1 MVGVIIFCEMLQ
13 QTMVRLLKYR
23 GNKISNHNKW
33 RDFYAWFIKVDTEDA
48 IVQRRGQLVAMYI
61 LLLGWI
67 LVYATI
73 DNIIHLIIHPDWE
86 YTIYLIEEIIIAA
99 CFYGFWFSNR
109 KGRVDITAYTVISF
123 SIIGAAFLSDAT
135 YLEYL
140 MVIFALPIGI
150 SSFIIRP
157 SSSFLFAL
165 LATVSYIV
173 SSVISSYAWEYNL
186 IAVLSL
192 FALAFMTW
200 VIAQQL
206 EDAFKKN
213 NVLYRDLQRS
223 NNELKNAY
231 ETTIEGW
238 SHALDL
244 RDRETEGHTRRVTEL
259 TLQLAKSMGFS
270 AEELVH
276 IRRGALLHDIGK
288 LGVPDEVLHKR
299 GELTD
304 GEWQVMR
311 QHTQFA
317 YDMIYP
323 IEYLRPA
330 LDIPFCHH
338 EKWDGTGY
346 PRKLKGEQIPLSAR
360 IFAIVDVY
368 DALSSNR
375 PYREAWPKDKVL
387 EYIRNQSGTHFEPKI
402 VEIFIREIQK
412 S

>member
-1 MVGVIIFCEMLQ
+1 MLQ
-13 QTMVRLLKYR
+13 QTMIRLLKYR

-33 RDFYAWFIKVDTEDA
+33 RDCYAWFIKIDTEDA

-61 LLLGWI
+61 LLLGSI
-67 LVYATI
+67 LGYATVE
-73 DNIIHLIIHPDWE
+73 NIIHLSVHPDRE

-99 CFYGFWFSNR
+99 CFYVFWFSNR
-109 KGRVDITAYTVISF
+109 KGRVDLTAYTVISF
-123 SIIGAAFLSDAT
+123 SIIGAASLSDAT

-165 LATVSYIV
+165 LATVSYI
-173 SSVISSYAWEYNL
+173 ISSIISGYAWEYNL

-206 EDAFKKN
+206 EDVFKKN
-213 NVLYRDLQRS
+213 NALYNDLQRS

-231 ETTIEGW
+231 ETTLEGW

-244 RDRETEGHTRRVTEL
+244 RDRETEGHTQRVTAL
-259 TLQLAKSMGFS
+259 TMRMAKSMGFS
-270 AEELVH
+270 AEELIH

-288 LGVPDEVLHKR
+288 LGVPEEVLHKR

-304 GEWQVMR
+304 SEWQIMR
-311 QHTQFA
+311 RHTQFA

-323 IEYLRPA
+323 ISYLHPA
-330 LDIPFCHH
+330 IDIPFCHH

-375 PYREAWPKDKVL
+375 PYREAWPKNKVL

-402 VEIFIREIQK
+402 VDIFIREIQK